1 MKRIHIRKPDIK
13 GKFQKLRHLKKEDI
27 KEYWHKKKLRRE
39 AILEKRRNS
48 AFAKKMQPVYKVMN
62 RFSLLLHVLYA
73 CLINLVI
80 ESISRH
86 SFFCSMGLY
95 GRFALDIFVQYVLDI
110 YHIFT
115 RILGEKTCFCAY
127 IDYCFLDD
135 TWYHKWLYADGES
148 IYAQKH
154 VFSPSIRVKM

>member
-48 AFAKKMQPVYKVMN
+48 AFAKKMQPVYKIMN

-80 ESISRH
+80 ESISSH
-86 SFFCSMGLY
+86 SFFFSFDLMPCSFLMVLFY
-95 GRFALDIFVQYVLDI
+95 VFLESNTSPFVNNPISRPLAEPYNGSLPLI
-110 YHIFT
+110 PA
-115 RILGEKTCFCAY
+115 R
-127 IDYCFLDD
+127 
-135 TWYHKWLYADGES
+135 
-148 IYAQKH
+148 
-154 VFSPSIRVKM
+154 